1 MPLFISNFLV
11 IGVSY
16 YQGTLVA
23 RGSSRYE
30 EIVMSH
36 YQHRVL
42 GFLSHRTQAEKLF
55 SQFVAQGI
63 AYKAI
68 HIFDKYSVLPLAL
81 GKVDGLVNAGDA
93 ILKNIFA
100 GSVANSLAGTGLSSL
115 LGVQLIASEVTLI
128 VEEPLVAQLVASGW
142 GVSLGVIDTNFYTR
156 EDIKMLADLVHDA
169 VLSRQIVISVE
180 TTSHNEAL
188 LVSELIQATIGDLS
202 DVI

>member
-1 MPLFISNFLV
+1 
-11 IGVSY
+11 
-16 YQGTLVA
+16 
-23 RGSSRYE
+23 
-30 EIVMSH
+30 MSH

-180 TTSHNEAL
+180 TTSQKETL